1 MNRIRTAR
9 LALLVPAVLL
19 LGCSDDDGG
28 DGGFVPGENAPPVV
42 NITNPADG
50 TRFEEGQPVPL
61 RATALDAEDG
71 LLEGESVVWSSD
83 KDGAIAIGT
92 AANPVNL
99 SVGEHTITAT
109 ATDSDFATTDAQI
122 SIGIDARPPQPPVAS
137 ITQPLT
143 DETFVQGAEVL
154 FVGTADDPDGPD
166 LEESAFVWASDIDGQ
181 IGIGRQ
187 VTSDALSL
195 GDHLVTLTVTDPQ
208 GLSATATV
216 AIEIVP

>member
-1 MNRIRTAR
+1 MNRMRTAR
-9 LALLVPAVLL
+9 FAILVPAVLL

-28 DGGFVPGENAPPVV
+28 DGGFTPGENAPPVV

-71 LLEGESVVWSSD
+71 LLEGESVVWTSD
-83 KDGAIAIGT
+83 KDGRIATGT

-99 SVGEHTITAT
+99 SVGDHAITAT
-109 ATDSDFATTDAQI
+109 ATDSDFATDDAQI

-143 DETFVQGAEVL
+143 DETFAFGEDVL
-154 FVGTADDPDGPD
+154 FVGTGDDPDGPD
-166 LEESAFVWASDIDGQ
+166 LEDPAFAWQSDVDGP
-181 IGIGRQ
+181 IGTGRQ
-187 VTSDALSL
+187 VTSNTLSL
-195 GDHLVTLTVTDPQ
+195 GDHLITLTVTDPQ
-208 GLSATATV
+208 GLVATATV
-216 AIEIVP
+216 AIGITP

>member
-1 MNRIRTAR
+1 M
-9 LALLVPAVLL
+9 
-19 LGCSDDDGG
+19 
-28 DGGFVPGENAPPVV
+28 
-42 NITNPADG
+42 NITNPVDG
-50 TRFEEGQPVPL
+50 SRFEEGQPVPL

-109 ATDSDFATTDAQI
+109 ATDSDFATADAQI

-143 DETFVQGAEVL
+143 DETFAQGVEIL
-154 FVGTADDPDGPD
+154 LVGAGDDPDGPD
-166 LEESAFVWASDIDGQ
+166 PEESAFVRASDIDGQ

-187 VTSDALSL
+187 VASDALSL
-195 GDHLVTLTVTDPQ
+195 GDHLVTLTVKDPQ
-208 GLSATATV
+208 GLSATASV
-216 AIEIVP
+216 AIEISP